1 MTSTN
6 KSKEKHKG
14 KNASEDSIP
23 SFIRKTYE
31 ILEEGKHADV
41 IHWSE
46 DGTAIII
53 NNPTEFAQRV
63 LPAYFKHNNLT
74 SFIRQLNMYDFHK
87 KRSLNMDHV
96 YYHELFQRGKRHLL
110 KEIRRKNSETAT
122 VSTGD
127 KTLSPFEN
135 IQTRQDL
142 AAVVHENVLL
152 KKINR
157 ETLSRVSL
165 LESKI
170 KEMGMENQALWN
182 QIYQFKEKEGLFKN
196 VILTFIKQ
204 NNLPISALPPFLQ
217 NDLDFTTLNL
227 KDPKDN
233 SPTFIPQSST
243 KTHFSAGNL
252 AFPPNFPLQQQ
263 VPTHNDGDY
272 TLGNPAQS
280 LYLGNF
286 GKGKSNE
293 QFQGGFGENKFSTF
307 NFDPNMFQLEDWNQ
321 NKVLSQA
328 KTNYPDEIQN
338 INLPVNNA
346 KRKPGTRGEDED
358 MDTTKKVKSSPMNYS
373 GADPKSKLLKP
384 DENKLSFGTIGGGFG
399 TAIPGS
405 GPIDI
410 KEEGNVKAGR
420 ASFR

>member
-6 KSKEKHKG
+6 KTKEKHKG

-41 IHWSE
+41 IHWSD

-96 YYHELFQRGKRHLL
+96 YYHDLFQRGKRHLL
-110 KEIRRKNSETAT
+110 KEIRRKNSETT
-122 VSTGD
+122 SVTGNGD

-170 KEMGMENQALWN
+170 KDMGMENQALWN

-196 VILTFIKQ
+196 VIISFMKQ
-204 NNLPISALPPFLQ
+204 NNIPISSLPPFLQ
-217 NDLDFTTLNL
+217 NDLDFATLNL

-233 SPTFIPQSST
+233 SPTFVPQSST
-243 KTHFSAGNL
+243 KTHFSTGNMG
-252 AFPPNFPLQQQ
+252 FPSNFPLQQQ
-263 VPTHNDGDY
+263 DLQKVNTLQLVPSHSDSDY

-293 QFQGGFGENKFSTF
+293 QFQGGFGDNKFSTF
-307 NFDPNMFQLEDWNQ
+307 NFDPNMFQLEDWNATNSSKM
-321 NKVLSQA
+321 NKQS
-328 KTNYPDEIQN
+328 NYPDENLN
-338 INLPVNNA
+338 INLPN
-346 KRKPGTRGEDED
+346 KRKLGTRGEDED
-358 MDTTKKVKSSPMNYS
+358 LETTKKIKSSPIS
-373 GADPKSKLLKP
+373 A
-384 DENKLSFGTIGGGFG
+384 FGGNFNAN
-399 TAIPGS
+399 AIPTGS
-405 GPIDI
+405 MDI
-410 KEEGNVKAGR
+410 KEEGNTKKGVEVGR

>member
-6 KSKEKHKG
+6 KPKEKHKG

-122 VSTGD
+122 VSLGD
-127 KTLSPFEN
+127 KTLAPFEN

-157 ETLSRVSL
+157 ETLSRVTL

-196 VILTFIKQ
+196 VILSFMKQ
-204 NNLPISALPPFLQ
+204 NNIPASALPPLLQ
-217 NDLDFTTLNL
+217 NDLDFTNLNL
-227 KDPKDN
+227 KDGKDN

-243 KTHFSAGNL
+243 KTHFSSGNL
-252 AFPPNFPLQQQ
+252 SFPANFPLQQQ
-263 VPTHNDGDY
+263 DLQKVNPLQLISSQADNDY

-307 NFDPNMFQLEDWNQ
+307 NFDPNMFQLEDWNAANQ
-321 NKVLSQA
+321 GKILSFNKAS
-328 KTNYPDEIQN
+328 YPDENQN
-338 INLPVNNA
+338 INLPINNV

-358 MDTTKKVKSSPMNYS
+358 LEGTKKIKSSPINYN
-373 GADPKSKLLKP
+373 
-384 DENKLSFGTIGGGFG
+384 NKLNFGGFAGGG
-399 TAIPGS
+399 
-405 GPIDI
+405 GPLDI
-410 KEEGNVKAGR
+410 KEEGNLKRSVEAGR

>member
-6 KSKEKHKG
+6 KPKEKHKG

-122 VSTGD
+122 VTVGD

-157 ETLSRVSL
+157 ETLSRVTL

-196 VILTFIKQ
+196 VILSFMKQ
-204 NNLPISALPPFLQ
+204 NNIPISSLPPLLQ
-217 NDLDFTTLNL
+217 NDLDFTNLNNL
-227 KDPKDN
+227 KDGKDN

-243 KTHFSAGNL
+243 KTHFSSGNL
-252 AFPPNFPLQQQ
+252 PFPSNFQLQQQ
-263 VPTHNDGDY
+263 DLQKVNPLQLIPGHTENDY

-293 QFQGGFGENKFSTF
+293 QFQGGFGENKFSSF
-307 NFDPNMFQLEDWNQ
+307 NFDPNMFQLEDWNAANQ
-321 NKVLSQA
+321 SKVLGLN
-328 KTNYPDEIQN
+328 KPNYPDENQN
-338 INLPVNNA
+338 INLPINNA
-346 KRKPGTRGEDED
+346 KRKPGARGEEED
-358 MDTTKKVKSSPMNYS
+358 LEGTKKIKSSPINYK
-373 GADPKSKLLKP
+373 D
-384 DENKLSFGTIGGGFG
+384 NKLNFGGFAG
-399 TAIPGS
+399 AG

-410 KEEGNVKAGR
+410 KEEGNLKRNVEAGR

>member
-6 KSKEKHKG
+6 KPKEKHKG

-122 VSTGD
+122 VTVGD

-157 ETLSRVSL
+157 ETLSRVTL

-196 VILTFIKQ
+196 VILSFMKQ
-204 NNLPISALPPFLQ
+204 NNIPISSLPPLLQ
-217 NDLDFTTLNL
+217 NDLDFTNLNNL
-227 KDPKDN
+227 KDGKDN

-243 KTHFSAGNL
+243 KTHFSSGNL
-252 AFPPNFPLQQQ
+252 PFPSNFQLQQQ
-263 VPTHNDGDY
+263 DLQKVNPLQLIPGHTENDY

-293 QFQGGFGENKFSTF
+293 QFQGGFGENKFSSF
-307 NFDPNMFQLEDWNQ
+307 NFDPNMFQLEDWNAANQ
-321 NKVLSQA
+321 SKVLGLN
-328 KTNYPDEIQN
+328 KPNYPDENQN
-338 INLPVNNA
+338 INLPINNA
-346 KRKPGTRGEDED
+346 KRKPGARGEEED
-358 MDTTKKVKSSPMNYS
+358 LEGTKKIKSSPINYN
-373 GADPKSKLLKP
+373 
-384 DENKLSFGTIGGGFG
+384 NKLNFGGFAG
-399 TAIPGS
+399 AG

-410 KEEGNVKAGR
+410 KEEGNLKRNVEAGR